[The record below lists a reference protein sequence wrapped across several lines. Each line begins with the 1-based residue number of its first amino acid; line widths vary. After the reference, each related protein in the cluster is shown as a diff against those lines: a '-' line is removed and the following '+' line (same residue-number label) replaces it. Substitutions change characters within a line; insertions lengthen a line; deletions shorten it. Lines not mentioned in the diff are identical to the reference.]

1 VQQKRETMWKLH
13 KTYNWKDLENQ
24 FDWVGD
30 IQHVPQDPIYHAE
43 GNVAIHTQMVLDKLQ
58 QLDDFKEL
66 DNQKQQILLA
76 AALMHDIEKRSTTAT
91 EVDGRVTSAFH
102 AKNGENT
109 VREILYKDIETPF
122 EIREQIAKLVRYHG
136 KPLWLPLA
144 KSPEKELLKIAFEVD
159 TQLLTI
165 LATADVLGRIGAEIE
180 EKLAAIELF
189 KEYCLEFDCWGKS
202 RIFENELAKYQYF
215 TSNSHLSYVP
225 FDKGGFE
232 VVLLSALPGSGKD
245 YFISKNYADWPVIS
259 LDDLRRKYKASPTDQ
274 KMNGRIVQEAK
285 ETARKYLRAKQS
297 FVWNATNLSGT
308 NRKSLIDL
316 FTDYGARVK
325 IVYLEVPYNKLVEQ
339 NQNRE
344 YPIPQKVLDKMVSR
358 WEVPQQWEA
367 HTVDY
372 IIV

>member
-1 VQQKRETMWKLH
+1 MWKLH
-13 KTYNWKDLENQ
+13 ETYNWQDLENQ

-30 IQHVPQDPIYHAE
+30 MQHVPQDPVYHAE

-58 QLDDFKEL
+58 QLDDFKKL
-66 DNQKQQILLA
+66 DEQKKQILLA
-76 AALMHDIEKRSTTAT
+76 AALMHDIEKRSTTVT
-91 EVDGRVTSAFH
+91 ETDGRISSAFH

-144 KSPEKELLKIAFEVD
+144 KYPEKELLRIAFEVD
-159 TQLLTI
+159 TQLLAI
-165 LATADVLGRIGAEIE
+165 LATADVLGRVGAEIE

-189 KEYCLEFDCWGKS
+189 KEYCMELDCWGKY
-202 RIFENELAKYQYF
+202 RKFESELAKYHYF
-215 TSNSHLSYVP
+215 ANSSHVSYIP
-225 FDKGGFE
+225 FAKSSCD

-245 YFISKNYADWPVIS
+245 YFIRKNYADWPVIS

-285 ETARKYLRAKQS
+285 ENARKHLRAKQA
-297 FVWNATNLSGT
+297 FVWNATNLSGS

-316 FTDYGARVK
+316 FADYGARIK

-339 NQNRE
+339 NQSRE

-367 HTVDY
+367 HHVEY
-372 IIV
+372 IIG